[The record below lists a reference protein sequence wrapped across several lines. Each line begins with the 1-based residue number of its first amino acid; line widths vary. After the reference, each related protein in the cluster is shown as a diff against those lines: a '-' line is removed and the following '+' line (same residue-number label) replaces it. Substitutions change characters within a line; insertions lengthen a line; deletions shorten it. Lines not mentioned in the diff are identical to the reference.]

1 MKELRSHVSGWL
13 LWLVMGALGVGLA
26 LTFGSIQRNAESAAP
41 GTPSTVRTPTYAPY
55 PPPEIPPPPPRI
67 TRIFPTPIVPI
78 TTTVLMTRD
87 SAIAK
92 AMGQNPEFVNLQ
104 ARGQLTVTTKLT
116 SYGAYSGHY
125 DTSHSIYH
133 PTLPIWVV
141 ELETLPWTRWV
152 GPVGQQVQQTYR
164 GFAYVIDATTG
175 NLLFSSSI
183 PDNGERK

>member
-1 MKELRSHVSGWL
+1 MKKLLTKLSDWI
-13 LWLVMGALGVGLA
+13 LWLVVGVLVVGLA
-26 LTFGSIQRNAESAAP
+26 VTFEGFQKSADSAAA
-41 GTPSTVRTPTYAPY
+41 GTPQAARTPTHAPY
-55 PPPEIPPPPPRI
+55 PPPEIPPPPPRM

-104 ARGQLTVTTKLT
+104 ARGQLTVTTRLT
-116 SYGAYSGHY
+116 TYGAYSGRY

-141 ELETLPWTRWV
+141 ELETPPWTRWI

-164 GFAYVIDATTG
+164 GFAYVIDATTD